1 MGRKLAHQQ
10 HQSMLLLSLL
20 KSRCSSFVCYLYI
33 CFAVGQKFELNSPEH
48 PPCGK
53 RAIVGKHFRVRR
65 IHAFEFEDLSWFPK
79 NLRNYGTDFL
89 QFGANAFD
97 MYKGVMSVILK
108 GVQSSGNRTIIDI
121 ASGGGGGLVK
131 IAEYLKNSIPHIKI
145 ILSDYYPN
153 IAAFKRTKAKQPD
166 VFEYIEY
173 SVNAMDVPHQLKGF
187 RTQFLSF
194 HHFRPKDAKT
204 ILQNAVDNNQ
214 AIGIFEAQQ
223 RNSKNLIQRLFSPI
237 VVLLVTPFIKPFKFD
252 RILFTYLIPII
263 PLFVLWDGIVSVL
276 RTYTVTE
283 LKQMILEVRNHAL
296 FEWEVGIAKGNS
308 TDVLYLL
315 GIPQK

>member
-1 MGRKLAHQQ
+1 
-10 HQSMLLLSLL
+10 
-20 KSRCSSFVCYLYI
+20 
-33 CFAVGQKFELNSPEH
+33 
-48 PPCGK
+48 
-53 RAIVGKHFRVRR
+53 VRR

-89 QFGANAFD
+89 QFVANTFD
-97 MYKGVMSVILK
+97 IYKGVIPIILK
-108 GVQSSGNRTIIDI
+108 GVQSSGNHTIIDL

-131 IAEYLKNSIPHIKI
+131 IAQQLKNSIPHVKI

-153 IAAFKRTKAKQPD
+153 IVAFIRTKAEQRD
-166 VFEYIEY
+166 VFEYLHY
-173 SVNAMDVPHQLKGF
+173 SVDARNVPPHLKGF
-187 RTQFLSF
+187 RTQFFSF

-204 ILQNAVDNNQ
+204 ILQNAVDNKQ
-214 AIGIFEAQQ
+214 AIGIFEAQ
-223 RNSKNLIQRLFSPI
+223 RRDLKNLIQRLFSPI
-237 VVLLVTPFIKPFKFD
+237 AVLLMTPFIRPFKFD

-283 LKQMILEVRNHAL
+283 LKQMILEVRNHVL
-296 FEWEVGIAKGNS
+296 FDWEVGIAKGSS

-315 GIPQK
+315 GIPRE